1 MKLIAVLNETGRDK
15 IKEIFYSS
23 NASHLNFY
31 AHNANGTAAQYT
43 RGDTGG
49 ILLAS
54 HLQIL
59 LHLCLFLV
67 CFVDKNN
74 SMPATTIKNSADFIK
89 DNPNR
94 HNSKF
99 KGNSSQLMMLYTCF
113 ICGVNKT
120 FLSFFLH
127 FIIN

>member
-1 MKLIAVLNETGRDK
+1 MKLIVVLNDTGRDK
-15 IKEIFYSS
+15 IKHILYSS
-23 NASHLNFY
+23 NSSHLNFY
-31 AHNANGTAAQYT
+31 AHKAYGIAAQYT
-43 RGDTGG
+43 RGDAGG
-49 ILLAS
+49 IPLAS
-54 HLQIL
+54 HLQIF
-59 LHLCLFLV
+59 LHHCLFLV

-113 ICGVNKT
+113 IFGVNKT
-120 FLSFFLH
+120 FLSFFL
-127 FIIN
+127 IS